1 MADGGQRE
9 FVLPRPAGEKTDLE
23 SLLEVIAEGGLRGNY
38 GDNGNFPRDAKVNK
52 KRSFV
57 SDETSLAAQLGA
69 LRKN

>member
-38 GDNGNFPRDAKVNK
+38 GDNGNVSIYTL
-52 KRSFV
+52 RSIIV
-57 SDETSLAAQLGA
+57 KIPLCVDVG
-69 LRKN
+69 

>member
-1 MADGGQRE
+1 MKKNFGGINVQYL
-9 FVLPRPAGEKTDLE
+9 FVFQFSKE
-23 SLLEVIAEGGLRGNY
+23 
-38 GDNGNFPRDAKVNK
+38 AKVNK

>member
-1 MADGGQRE
+1 MHYLFRFQ
-9 FVLPRPAGEKTDLE
+9 LPK
-23 SLLEVIAEGGLRGNY
+23 
-38 GDNGNFPRDAKVNK
+38 DAKVNK